1 MFGRQIHLFRLFG
14 FSVGID
20 LSWLIIA
27 VLITW
32 SLAKGLFPEFL
43 KGLPATTYW
52 AMGVVGALG
61 LFASIVVHEFAH
73 SLVARRYGLRIR
85 GITLFIFGG
94 VAQME
99 DEPPTPMAEF
109 MTAVAGPIASVLIA
123 GFCLVLAL
131 FGALA
136 GLPEPVVGVLVYLG
150 VINGILVAFN
160 LVPAFPLDGG
170 RVLRSI
176 LWHLRGNL
184 RWATRIT
191 TMFGS
196 AFGFLLIGLGILSFI
211 GGDTWGGIWWFL
223 MGLFLRG
230 AAQSSYQQL
239 LVRRALEGEP
249 LARFVQPDVRTV
261 PPSITLQEL
270 VNDYV
275 YRYHF
280 KMFPV
285 VDEDRLVGCITT
297 RAVKEV
303 PHDLWARHTVA
314 DVAEPCSEE
323 NTIDLG
329 ADAIDALGKMHRNGA
344 SRLIVVDQGRLR
356 GVISLKDLLRLISL
370 KLELE
375 EG

>member
-1 MFGRQIHLFRLFG
+1 M
-14 FSVGID
+14 
-20 LSWLIIA
+20 
-27 VLITW
+27 
-32 SLAKGLFPEFL
+32 
-43 KGLPATTYW
+43 
-52 AMGVVGALG
+52 
-61 LFASIVVHEFAH
+61 
-73 SLVARRYGLRIR
+73 
-85 GITLFIFGG
+85 
-94 VAQME
+94 
-99 DEPPTPMAEF
+99 
-109 MTAVAGPIASVLIA
+109 
-123 GFCLVLAL
+123 
-131 FGALA
+131 
-136 GLPEPVVGVLVYLG
+136 
-150 VINGILVAFN
+150 INGTLVAFN

-170 RVLRSI
+170 RMLRSV

-196 AFGFLLIGLGILSFI
+196 AFGFLLIALGVLSFVS
-211 GGDTWGGIWWFL
+211 GNPWGGIWSFL

-261 PPSITLQEL
+261 PPSINLQEL

-303 PHDLWARHTVA
+303 PQDQWAQRTVA

-375 EG
+375 EA

>member
-32 SLAKGLFPEFL
+32 SLAKGLFPYFL
-43 KGLPATTYW
+43 KGLPASTYW
-52 AMGVVGALG
+52 AMGVAGALG
-61 LFASIVVHEFAH
+61 LFVSIVVHEFAH
-73 SLVARRYGLRIR
+73 SLVARGYGLRIR

-99 DEPPTPMAEF
+99 DEPPDPMAEF
-109 MTAVAGPIASVLIA
+109 MTAAAGPIASVLIA
-123 GFCLVLAL
+123 GFCLVAAL
-131 FGALA
+131 FGAVA
-136 GLPEPVVGVLVYLG
+136 GLPKPVTAVLAYLG
-150 VINGILVAFN
+150 FINGLLVVFN

-170 RVLRSI
+170 RMLRAV
-176 LWHLRGNL
+176 LWHMRGNL

-191 TMFGS
+191 TALGS
-196 AFGFLLIGLGILSFI
+196 AFGFLLIALGVYSFVT
-211 GGDTWGGIWWFL
+211 GDAWSGIWWFL

-261 PPSITLQEL
+261 PPSITLEDL

-285 VDEDRLVGCITT
+285 VDQDRLVGCVTT
-297 RAVKEV
+297 RAVREV
-303 PHDLWARHTVA
+303 PQDLWAQRTVA

-344 SRLIVVDQGRLR
+344 SRLIVVDQGRLQ
-356 GVISLKDLLRLISL
+356 GIISLKDLLRLISL

-375 EG
+375 DA

>member
-1 MFGRQIHLFRLFG
+1 MFGRQIQLFRLFG

-32 SLAKGLFPEFL
+32 SLAKGLFPQFL
-43 KGLPATTYW
+43 EGLPPTTYW

-73 SLVARRYGLRIR
+73 SLVARSYGLQIR

-94 VAQME
+94 VAQMA
-99 DEPPTPMAEF
+99 DEPPDPVAEF

-123 GFCLVLAL
+123 GFCLLLAL
-131 FGALA
+131 AAWLA
-136 GLPEPVVGVLVYLG
+136 RWPEPVIAVLVYLG

-176 LWHLRGNL
+176 LWYLRGNL

-191 TMFGS
+191 TSFGS
-196 AFGFLLIGLGILSFI
+196 AFGFLLIFLGILSFI
-211 GGDTWGGIWWFL
+211 GGDALGGIWWFL
-223 MGLFLRG
+223 MGLFLRN

-270 VNDYV
+270 VHDYV

-285 VDEDRLVGCITT
+285 VEQDRLLGCITT

-303 PHDLWARHTVA
+303 PQPLWAQRTVA
-314 DVAEPCSEE
+314 EVAEPCSEE
-323 NTIDLG
+323 NTIDLR
-329 ADAIDALGKMHRNGA
+329 ADAIDALGKMHRSGV
-344 SRLIVVDQGRLR
+344 SRLMVIDEGRLR

-375 EG
+375 KD